1 MDGMK
6 WVKWR
11 LFRISRFPKAQYL
24 RALLLRKSEK
34 LRTPYYFPSN
44 PVEDEA
50 IQRKA
55 TRPMK
60 VMTGAVRQDQ
70 SVEFAPRSVAPAI
83 PKVES
88 LTPDKDSLVKAVEF
102 PRCI

>member
-6 WVKWR
+6 WVQWR
-11 LFRISRFPKAQYL
+11 FFGISRFPIDF

-50 IQRKA
+50 IQRKPIL
-55 TRPMK
+55 PMK
-60 VMTGAVRQDQ
+60 VMTGAVGQDQ
-70 SVEFAPRSVAPAI
+70 SVEFVPRSVAPAI
-83 PKVES
+83 TKVES

>member
-1 MDGMK
+1 VGQMAAFLNFEIPQGS
-6 WVKWR
+6 V
-11 LFRISRFPKAQYL
+11 FAGVVV
-24 RALLLRKSEK
+24 EK
-34 LRTPYYFPSN
+34 VGEVAHSVLFPSN

-50 IQRKA
+50 IQRKP
-55 TRPMK
+55 TRPIK

-70 SVEFAPRSVAPAI
+70 SVEFVPRSVAPAI